1 MMENIDTSD
10 DTRYEVAALEQ
21 RLMEKERVIEHL
33 LQQIATSEVDELT
46 GLRNRRWLRRWWE
59 NLESLGR
66 VDITVCAVALM
77 DLDRF
82 KEVND
87 TYGHGAGDQ
96 VLCHV
101 AAILMSSGC
110 YVVRTGGDEFLIL
123 IPTGIDPG
131 AAMTSIAANIGRP
144 MSVRRTDGVDVT
156 VTIGTS
162 IGATPIMPGAALHTM
177 IGIADKTMYETK
189 GQSDGPRWRLVPLA

>member
-1 MMENIDTSD
+1 MENIDTASD

-21 RLMEKERVIEHL
+21 RLREKEQVIEHL

-59 NLESLGR
+59 SLESLDR

-82 KEVND
+82 KDVND

-96 VLCHV
+96 VLCQV

-110 YVVRTGGDEFLIL
+110 YVVRTGGDEFLII
-123 IPTGIDPG
+123 IPSGIDPG

-144 MSVRRTDGVDVT
+144 MPVRRTDGVDVT

-162 IGATPIMPGAALHTM
+162 IGATRIVPGAALHTM
-177 IGIADKTMYETK
+177 IGIADGAMYETK
-189 GQSDGPRWRLVPLA
+189 GQSDGPRWRLVPSS